1 MEDGGLI
8 KKTTT
13 IASYKSV
20 CARLG
25 VIMCVYYICRIL
37 NGLVAVIINT
47 RADSLG
53 SVTLY
58 ALHTVIAVIL
68 CYLVPIY
75 MAMILFNSFDRY
87 DGKFH
92 ELYKKPK
99 RLARAFGNFPAM
111 YGLGFGTAM
120 VTLVVLRLI
129 SKVSGGDS
137 FIDEL
142 FRPNTIEPSSN
153 LASVIIMVVLL
164 VVVAPI
170 CEEFL
175 VRGIIYDALKPYG
188 CGIAMII
195 SSILFG
201 LMHGSM
207 FMLFYTTALGFAL
220 VYIRYATDSLFVVT
234 ILHSIFNSVSGG
246 LLLLSS
252 LREITNGESKL
263 VNTIQSLYTLSFMIL
278 IVIGVIVFIKKIPT
292 IKKYTINNA
301 WNEVGAGK
309 KTALFFLSV
318 PVIIMLALAVNE
330 HLNNILFLLVFRSF
344 E

>member
-1 MEDGGLI
+1 MEDGELI
-8 KKTTT
+8 KKTTL
-13 IASYKSV
+13 ASYKSV

-25 VIMCVYYICRIL
+25 VIMCVYFICRIL
-37 NGLVAVIINT
+37 NGLVAVMINS
-47 RADSLG
+47 RADALG
-53 SVTLY
+53 SVALY
-58 ALHTVIAVIL
+58 SLHTVIAVVL
-68 CYLVPIY
+68 CYLIPIY

-87 DGKFH
+87 DGKFR
-92 ELYKKPK
+92 ELYKKPR

-111 YGLGFGTAM
+111 YGLGFGTAIL
-120 VTLVVLRLI
+120 TLIVLRLI
-129 SKVSGGDS
+129 SRVSGGET

-142 FRPNTIEPSSN
+142 FRPTTMEPSTN
-153 LASVIIMVVLL
+153 IASVIIMVFLI

-188 CGIAMII
+188 CGIAII
-195 SSILFG
+195 LSSILFG

-220 VYIRYATDSLFVVT
+220 AYIRYATDSLFVVT

-252 LREITNGESKL
+252 LKEITNEQSKL
-263 VNTIQSLYTLSFMIL
+263 VNTFQSLYTLSFMIL
-278 IVIGVIVFIKKIPT
+278 IVLGVIAFIKRIPT
-292 IKKYTINNA
+292 IKKYKIHNP
-301 WNEVGAGK
+301 WNEVSAGK
-309 KTALFFLSV
+309 KTALFFLSA

-330 HLNNILFLLVFRSF
+330 HLNNILFLLMFRSF